1 MTRTMEIELGE
12 SRRVNARY
20 GAFELRTDQT
30 IDNGGDGSAPEPFDL
45 FLASLGTCAG
55 FYVASFCRN
64 REIATEGVGLRLSW
78 SRDGQGKLAGI
89 RIEIRLPEEF
99 PAKYHKAV
107 ARAADQCTVKRMLAR
122 LRELTG
128 GYRPPAGAGHA
139 LESLWH
145 SLAHLDRELRDHIAI
160 EDQELFPRV
169 LAK

>member
-107 ARAADQCTVKRMLAR
+107 ARAADQCTVKRMLAA
-122 LRELTG
+122 
-128 GYRPPAGAGHA
+128 PPP
-139 LESLWH
+139 
-145 SLAHLDRELRDHIAI
+145 I
-160 EDQELFPRV
+160 ETVVVRGPV
-169 LAK
+169 